1 MMFASV
7 FASLG
12 TRIMFVVLA
21 ALLGLGGLFI
31 GFVKVIQKDVLAQLM
46 EHLETGQYK
55 KREKTLA
62 YMTKI
67 LEQGIHEYYKNFDN
81 ATARKMALDYFK
93 RINDDK
99 GMIYMVVVD
108 KNGVVLF
115 DPVNPKTVG
124 QSGLDAQS
132 VDGVYYVRGYLEAAK
147 KGGGYTYYKMPK
159 YDGGVPEKKF
169 AYSHYDEVSQMVI
182 ATTSYYTDYTDIN
195 TENQAIKEG
204 VNKVFNENTTK
215 LFLWI
220 LTATIALV
228 VLTLIYAKLRIVKR
242 IDELVLKINAFSH
255 GDKDLRA
262 KIDVGDRNDEISQVG
277 RGINLFVEN
286 ARLIMEEI
294 KGISTSNKT
303 SMDKLVQIAQETQK
317 SMKDSS
323 TTLNSVKNKATDV
336 ASMMNISIEQSQ
348 GLRKRLIETQGLVKE
363 SKDAIGDLFSQII
376 ESAHTEE
383 ELSSKVEQLSRN
395 ADDVKSILDII
406 NDIADQT
413 NLLALN
419 AAIEAARAGE
429 HGRGFAVVADEV
441 RNLAGRTQ
449 KSLAEINSTIMVI
462 VQEIN
467 AVSSQMNLNSQKMER
482 LSDMSKSVQETYE
495 KMSSNLSSVVLD
507 SNQSMDDY
515 AKSGRQIEAMVSD
528 FAEVEKVASK
538 TLADSSDILNIAT
551 HVSGTTMNLDK
562 QVNLFKT

>member
-12 TRIMFVVLA
+12 TRIVFVVLA
-21 ALLGLGGLFI
+21 ALISLGGLFI
-31 GFVKVIQKDVLAQLM
+31 GFVKVMQKDVSAQLM

-67 LEQGIHEYYKNFDN
+67 LEQGIHGYYKNFDN

-99 GMIYMVVVD
+99 SMIYMVVVD

-182 ATTSYYTDYTDIN
+182 AATSYYTDIN
-195 TENQAIKEG
+195 TENQAITEG
-204 VNKVFNENTTK
+204 VGKVFSENTAK

-220 LTATIALV
+220 LTATIALA

-242 IDELVLKINAFSH
+242 IDGLVLKINAFSH

-262 KIDVGDRNDEISQVG
+262 KIEVDDRNDEISQVG
-277 RGINLFVEN
+277 RGVNLFVEN

-317 SMKDSS
+317 SMKNSS

-336 ASMMNISIEQSQ
+336 ASMMNASIEQSQ

-383 ELSSKVEQLSRN
+383 ELSSQVEQLSRN

-495 KMSSNLSSVVLD
+495 KMSSNLSSVVRD

-528 FAEVEKVASK
+528 FVEVEKVASK

>member
-1 MMFASV
+1 MVFFSMFS
-7 FASLG
+7 SLG
-12 TRIMFVVLA
+12 ARIVFVVLA
-21 ALLGLGGLFI
+21 ALLGLGGLSI
-31 GFVKVIQKDVLAQLM
+31 GLVKFMQKDALAQLM
-46 EHLETGQYK
+46 EHLETEQYK

-62 YMTKI
+62 YMTEL

-132 VDGVYYVRGYLEAAK
+132 VDRVYYVRGYLEAAK

-182 ATTSYYTDYTDIN
+182 AATSYYTDIN
-195 TENQAIKEG
+195 TENKAITEG
-204 VNKVFNENTTK
+204 MGKIFNENTTK

-242 IDELVLKINAFSH
+242 IDELVLKVNAFSH
-255 GDKDLRA
+255 GDKDLRT
-262 KIDVGDRNDEISQVG
+262 KIDVDDRNDEISQVG
-277 RGINLFVEN
+277 RGVNLFVEN

-294 KGISTSNKT
+294 KGISTLNKT

-317 SMKDSS
+317 SMKNSS
-323 TTLNSVKNKATDV
+323 TTLDSVKNKATDI
-336 ASMMNISIEQSQ
+336 ASMMNASIEQSQ

-363 SKDAIGDLFSQII
+363 SKDAIGDLFSQIT

-383 ELSSKVEQLSRN
+383 ELSSQVEQLSRN

-467 AVSSQMNLNSQKMER
+467 AVSSQMNLNSQKMEH

-495 KMSSNLSSVVLD
+495 KMSSNLSSVVQD

-515 AKSGRQIEAMVSD
+515 AKSGHQIEAMVSD
-528 FAEVEKVASK
+528 FMEVEKVASK
-538 TLADSSDILNIAT
+538 TLADSSDILNIVT
-551 HVSGTTMNLDK
+551 HVSETTMNLDK

>member
-1 MMFASV
+1 MMFSSM

-12 TRIMFVVLA
+12 TRIMLVVLA

-31 GFVKVIQKDVLAQLM
+31 GFVKVMQKDLLAQLM

-182 ATTSYYTDYTDIN
+182 AATSYYTDIN
-195 TENQAIKEG
+195 TENKAIKEG

-228 VLTLIYAKLRIVKR
+228 VLTLIYAKLRIVRR
-242 IDELVLKINAFSH
+242 IDELVLKINAFSR
-255 GDKDLRA
+255 GDKDLRI

-277 RGINLFVEN
+277 HGVNLFVEN

-303 SMDKLVQIAQETQK
+303 SMDKLVQIVQETQK

-323 TTLNSVKNKATDV
+323 TTLNSVKNKATDI

-363 SKDAIGDLFSQII
+363 SKDAIGDLFSQIT

-467 AVSSQMNLNSQKMER
+467 DVSSQMNLNSQKMER

-515 AKSGRQIEAMVSD
+515 AKSGHQIEAMVSD

>member
-31 GFVKVIQKDVLAQLM
+31 GFVKVMQKDVLAQLM
-46 EHLETGQYK
+46 EHLENGQYK

-182 ATTSYYTDYTDIN
+182 AATSYYTDIN
-195 TENQAIKEG
+195 TENKAIKEG

-242 IDELVLKINAFSH
+242 IDELVLRINAFSH

-262 KIDVGDRNDEISQVG
+262 KIDVGDRNDEISQVS

-317 SMKDSS
+317 SMKNSS

-336 ASMMNISIEQSQ
+336 ASMMNASIEQSQ

-495 KMSSNLSSVVLD
+495 KMSSNLSSVVSD

-528 FAEVEKVASK
+528 FVEVEKVASK

>member
-1 MMFASV
+1 MV
-7 FASLG
+7 FSSLG
-12 TRIMFVVLA
+12 TRIIFIVLA

-31 GFVKVIQKDVLAQLM
+31 GFVKVMQKDVLMQLM

-62 YMTKI
+62 YMTKL
-67 LEQGIHEYYKNFDN
+67 LEQGIHEYYKSFDN

-182 ATTSYYTDYTDIN
+182 AATSYYTDIN
-195 TENQAIKEG
+195 TENKAIKEG

-228 VLTLIYAKLRIVKR
+228 VLTLVYAKLRIVKR

-294 KGISTSNKT
+294 KGISTLNKT
-303 SMDKLVQIAQETQK
+303 SMDKLVQITQETQK

-323 TTLNSVKNKATDV
+323 TTLNSVKNKATDI
-336 ASMMNISIEQSQ
+336 AGMMNISIEQSQ

-363 SKDAIGDLFSQII
+363 SKDAIGDLFSQIT

-383 ELSSKVEQLSRN
+383 ELSSQVEQLSRN

-482 LSDMSKSVQETYE
+482 LSDMGKSVQETYE

-515 AKSGRQIEAMVSD
+515 AKSGRQIEAMIGD
-528 FAEVEKVASK
+528 FVEVEKVASK

-551 HVSGTTMNLDK
+551 HVSGTTINLDK

>member
-31 GFVKVIQKDVLAQLM
+31 GFVKVMQKDVLAQLM

-62 YMTKI
+62 YMTKL
-67 LEQGIHEYYKNFDN
+67 LEQGIHEYYKSFDN

-182 ATTSYYTDYTDIN
+182 AATSYYTDIN
-195 TENQAIKEG
+195 TENKAIKEG
-204 VNKVFNENTTK
+204 VNKVFNENTAK

-255 GDKDLRA
+255 GDKDLRT

-277 RGINLFVEN
+277 RGVNLFVEN

-303 SMDKLVQIAQETQK
+303 SMDKLVQIVQETQK

-336 ASMMNISIEQSQ
+336 ASMMNASIEQSQ

-383 ELSSKVEQLSRN
+383 ELSSQVEQLSRN

-495 KMSSNLSSVVLD
+495 KMSSNLSSVVSD

-528 FAEVEKVASK
+528 FVGVEKVASK

>member
-1 MMFASV
+1 MFSSM

-12 TRIMFVVLA
+12 TRIMLVVLA

-31 GFVKVIQKDVLAQLM
+31 GFVKVMQKDVLAQLM
-46 EHLETGQYK
+46 EHLENGQYK

-182 ATTSYYTDYTDIN
+182 AATSYYTDIN
-195 TENQAIKEG
+195 TENKAIKEG

-242 IDELVLKINAFSH
+242 IDELVLKINAFSR
-255 GDKDLRA
+255 GDKDLRI

-277 RGINLFVEN
+277 HGVNLFVEN

-336 ASMMNISIEQSQ
+336 ASMMNASIEQSQ

-363 SKDAIGDLFSQII
+363 SKDAIGDLFSQIT

-467 AVSSQMNLNSQKMER
+467 DVSSQMNLNSQKMER

-495 KMSSNLSSVVLD
+495 KMSSNLSSVVQD

-515 AKSGRQIEAMVSD
+515 AKSGHQIEAMVSD

>member
-1 MMFASV
+1 MMFSSM

-12 TRIMFVVLA
+12 TRIMLVVLV

-31 GFVKVIQKDVLAQLM
+31 GFVKVMQKDVLAQLM

-182 ATTSYYTDYTDIN
+182 VATSYYTDIN
-195 TENQAIKEG
+195 TENKAIKEG

-262 KIDVGDRNDEISQVG
+262 KIDVDDRNDEISQVG
-277 RGINLFVEN
+277 RGVNLFVEN

-294 KGISTSNKT
+294 KGISTLNKT
-303 SMDKLVQIAQETQK
+303 SMDQLVQITQETQK
-317 SMKDSS
+317 NMKNSS
-323 TTLNSVKNKATDV
+323 TTLNSVKNKATDI
-336 ASMMNISIEQSQ
+336 ASMMNASIEQSQ

-363 SKDAIGDLFSQII
+363 SKDAIGDLFSQIT

-383 ELSSKVEQLSRN
+383 ELSSQVEQLSRN

-515 AKSGRQIEAMVSD
+515 AKSGHQIEAMVSD
-528 FAEVEKVASK
+528 FVEVEKVASK
-538 TLADSSDILNIAT
+538 TLADSSDTLNIAT
-551 HVSGTTMNLDK
+551 HVSETTMNLDK

>member
-1 MMFASV
+1 MMFSSM

-12 TRIMFVVLA
+12 TRIMLVVLA
-21 ALLGLGGLFI
+21 ALLGLGGLFV
-31 GFVKVIQKDVLAQLM
+31 GFVKVMQKDVLAQLM
-46 EHLETGQYK
+46 EHLENGQYK

-62 YMTKI
+62 YMTKL
-67 LEQGIHEYYKNFDN
+67 LEQGIHEYYKSFDN

-182 ATTSYYTDYTDIN
+182 AATSYYTDIN
-195 TENQAIKEG
+195 AENKAIKEG

-228 VLTLIYAKLRIVKR
+228 VLTLVYAKLRIVKR

-294 KGISTSNKT
+294 KGISTLNKT
-303 SMDKLVQIAQETQK
+303 SMNKLVQITQETQK
-317 SMKDSS
+317 SMKNSS
-323 TTLNSVKNKATDV
+323 TTLNSVKNKATDI
-336 ASMMNISIEQSQ
+336 ASMMNASIEQSQ

-363 SKDAIGDLFSQII
+363 SKDAIGDLFSQIT

-383 ELSSKVEQLSRN
+383 ELSSQVEQLSRN

-515 AKSGRQIEAMVSD
+515 AKSGHQIEAMVSD
-528 FAEVEKVASK
+528 FVEVEKVASK

-551 HVSGTTMNLDK
+551 HVSETTINLDK

>member
-12 TRIMFVVLA
+12 TRIMFIVLA

-31 GFVKVIQKDVLAQLM
+31 GFVKVMQKDMLAQLM

-62 YMTKI
+62 YMAKL
-67 LEQGIHEYYKNFDN
+67 LEQGIHGYYKNFDN

-124 QSGLDAQS
+124 QSGLGLQS

-182 ATTSYYTDYTDIN
+182 AATSYYTDIN
-195 TENQAIKEG
+195 TENQAITEG

-277 RGINLFVEN
+277 RGVNLFVEN

-336 ASMMNISIEQSQ
+336 ASMMNASIEQSQ

-383 ELSSKVEQLSRN
+383 ELSSQVEQLSRN

-495 KMSSNLSSVVLD
+495 KMSSNLSSVVSD

-528 FAEVEKVASK
+528 FVGVEKVASK

>member
-1 MMFASV
+1 MFSSM

-12 TRIMFVVLA
+12 TRIMLVVLA

-31 GFVKVIQKDVLAQLM
+31 GFVKVMQKDVLAQLM
-46 EHLETGQYK
+46 EHLENGQYK

-62 YMTKI
+62 YMTKL
-67 LEQGIHEYYKNFDN
+67 LEQGIHEYYKSFDN

-182 ATTSYYTDYTDIN
+182 AATSYYTDIN
-195 TENQAIKEG
+195 TENKAIKEG

-220 LTATIALV
+220 LSATIALV
-228 VLTLIYAKLRIVKR
+228 VLTLVYAKLRIVKR

-294 KGISTSNKT
+294 KGISTLNKT
-303 SMDKLVQIAQETQK
+303 SMDKLVQITQETQK

-323 TTLNSVKNKATDV
+323 TTLNSVKNKATDI

-363 SKDAIGDLFSQII
+363 SKDAIGDLFSQIT

-383 ELSSKVEQLSRN
+383 ELSSQVEQLSRN

-515 AKSGRQIEAMVSD
+515 AKSGHQIEAMVSD
-528 FAEVEKVASK
+528 FVEVEKVASK

-551 HVSGTTMNLDK
+551 HVSETTINLDK

>member
-1 MMFASV
+1 MFSSM

-12 TRIMFVVLA
+12 TRIMLVVLA

-31 GFVKVIQKDVLAQLM
+31 GFVKVMQKDVLAQLM

-81 ATARKMALDYFK
+81 ATARKMALNYFK

-182 ATTSYYTDYTDIN
+182 AATSYYTDIN
-195 TENQAIKEG
+195 AENKAIKEG
-204 VNKVFNENTTK
+204 VDKVFNENTAK

-220 LTATIALV
+220 LSATIALV
-228 VLTLIYAKLRIVKR
+228 VLTLLYAKLRIVKR

-262 KIDVGDRNDEISQVG
+262 KIDVDDRNDEISQVG
-277 RGINLFVEN
+277 RGVNSFVEN

-294 KGISTSNKT
+294 KGISTLNKT

-323 TTLNSVKNKATDV
+323 TTLNSVKNKATDI
-336 ASMMNISIEQSQ
+336 AGMMNISIEQSQ

-363 SKDAIGDLFSQII
+363 SKDAIGDLFSQIT

-515 AKSGRQIEAMVSD
+515 AKSGHQIEAMVSD
-528 FAEVEKVASK
+528 FVEVEKVASK
-538 TLADSSDILNIAT
+538 TLADSSEILNIAT

>member
-1 MMFASV
+1 MMFSSM

-12 TRIMFVVLA
+12 TRIMLVVLA

-31 GFVKVIQKDVLAQLM
+31 GFVKVMQKDVLAQLM
-46 EHLETGQYK
+46 EHLENGQYK

-67 LEQGIHEYYKNFDN
+67 LEQGIHEYYKSFDN

-182 ATTSYYTDYTDIN
+182 AATSYYTDIN
-195 TENQAIKEG
+195 TENKAIKEG

-228 VLTLIYAKLRIVKR
+228 VLTLVYAKLRIVKR

-294 KGISTSNKT
+294 KGISTLNKT
-303 SMDKLVQIAQETQK
+303 SMDQLVQITQETQK
-317 SMKDSS
+317 SMKNSS
-323 TTLNSVKNKATDV
+323 TTLNSVKNKATDI

-363 SKDAIGDLFSQII
+363 SKDAIGDLFSQIT

-383 ELSSKVEQLSRN
+383 ELSSQVEQLSRN

-495 KMSSNLSSVVLD
+495 KMSSNLSSVVQD

-515 AKSGRQIEAMVSD
+515 AKSGHQIEAMVSD
-528 FAEVEKVASK
+528 FVEVEKVASK
-538 TLADSSDILNIAT
+538 TLADSSDILDIAT
-551 HVSGTTMNLDK
+551 HVSETTINLDK

>member
-1 MMFASV
+1 MMFSSM

-12 TRIMFVVLA
+12 TRIMLVVLA

-31 GFVKVIQKDVLAQLM
+31 GFVKVMQKDVLAQLM
-46 EHLETGQYK
+46 EHLENGQYK

-67 LEQGIHEYYKNFDN
+67 LEQGIHEYYKSFDN

-182 ATTSYYTDYTDIN
+182 AATSYYTDIN
-195 TENQAIKEG
+195 TENKAIKEG

-228 VLTLIYAKLRIVKR
+228 VLTLVYAKLRIVKR

-294 KGISTSNKT
+294 KGISTLNKT
-303 SMDKLVQIAQETQK
+303 SMDKLVQITQETQK

-323 TTLNSVKNKATDV
+323 TTLNSVKNKATDI

-363 SKDAIGDLFSQII
+363 SKDAIGDLFSQIT

-383 ELSSKVEQLSRN
+383 ELSSQVEQLSRN

-515 AKSGRQIEAMVSD
+515 AKSGHQIEAMVSD
-528 FAEVEKVASK
+528 FVEVEKVASK

-551 HVSGTTMNLDK
+551 HVSETTINLDK

>member
-1 MMFASV
+1 M

-31 GFVKVIQKDVLAQLM
+31 GFVKVMQKDVLAQLM

-182 ATTSYYTDYTDIN
+182 AATSYYTDIN
-195 TENQAIKEG
+195 TENKAIKEG
-204 VNKVFNENTTK
+204 VNKVFDENTTK

-262 KIDVGDRNDEISQVG
+262 RIDVGDRNDEISQVG
-277 RGINLFVEN
+277 RGVNLFVEN

-317 SMKDSS
+317 SMKNSS
-323 TTLNSVKNKATDV
+323 TTLNSVKNKATDI

-363 SKDAIGDLFSQII
+363 SKDAIGDLFSQIT

-383 ELSSKVEQLSRN
+383 ELSSKVEQLIRN

-467 AVSSQMNLNSQKMER
+467 DVSSQMNLNSQKMER

-495 KMSSNLSSVVLD
+495 KMSSNLSSVVSD

-515 AKSGRQIEAMVSD
+515 AKSGHQIEAMVSD
-528 FAEVEKVASK
+528 FVEVEKVASK

>member
-1 MMFASV
+1 MFASV

-12 TRIMFVVLA
+12 TRIMLVVLV

-182 ATTSYYTDYTDIN
+182 AATSYYTDIN
-195 TENQAIKEG
+195 TENKAIKEG
-204 VNKVFNENTTK
+204 VNKVFNENTAK

-303 SMDKLVQIAQETQK
+303 SMDKLVQIVQETQK

-363 SKDAIGDLFSQII
+363 SKDAIGDLFSQIT

-383 ELSSKVEQLSRN
+383 ELSSQVEQLSRN

-467 AVSSQMNLNSQKMER
+467 DVSSQMNLNSQKMER

-528 FAEVEKVASK
+528 FVEVEKVASK

>member
-1 MMFASV
+1 MV
-7 FASLG
+7 FASIFSSLG
-12 TRIMFVVLA
+12 ARIVLVVLA
-21 ALLGLGGLFI
+21 ALLGLGGLSI
-31 GFVKVIQKDVLAQLM
+31 SLVKVMQKDALEQLM
-46 EHLETGQYK
+46 GHLETGQYK

-62 YMTKI
+62 YMTRL

-115 DPVNPKTVG
+115 DPVNPKTIG
-124 QSGLDAQS
+124 QSGLNLQS
-132 VDGVYYVRGYLEAAK
+132 VDGVYYVKGYLEAAK

-182 ATTSYYTDYTDIN
+182 AATSYYTDIN
-195 TENQAIKEG
+195 TENKAIKEG
-204 VNKVFNENTTK
+204 VEKVFNENTTK

-242 IDELVLKINAFSH
+242 IDDLVLKINAFSH

-262 KIDVGDRNDEISQVG
+262 KIEVDDRNDEISQVG
-277 RGINLFVEN
+277 HGVNLFVEK

-294 KGISTSNKT
+294 KGISTLNKT
-303 SMDKLVQIAQETQK
+303 SMDKLVQITKETQE
-317 SMKDSS
+317 SMKNSS
-323 TTLNSVKNKATDV
+323 TTLNSVKDKATDV
-336 ASMMNISIEQSQ
+336 ASVMNASIEQSQ

-363 SKDAIGDLFSQII
+363 SKNAIGDLFSQII
-376 ESAHTEE
+376 EGAHTEE
-383 ELSSKVEQLSRN
+383 ELSNKVEQLSRN

-467 AVSSQMNLNSQKMER
+467 DVSSQMNLNSQKMER
-482 LSDMSKSVQETYE
+482 LSDMSKGVQETYE
-495 KMSSNLSSVVLD
+495 KMSANLSSVVLD

-515 AKSGRQIEAMVSD
+515 AKSGHQIEAMVSD
-528 FAEVEKVASK
+528 FVEVEKVASK
-538 TLADSSDILNIAT
+538 TLADSSDILKIAT
-551 HVSGTTMNLDK
+551 HVSETTKNLDK

>member
-12 TRIMFVVLA
+12 TRIMLVVLA
-21 ALLGLGGLFI
+21 ALLGLEGLFI
-31 GFVKVIQKDVLAQLM
+31 GFVKVMQKDVLAQLM

-159 YDGGVPEKKF
+159 YDGGVSEKKF

-182 ATTSYYTDYTDIN
+182 AATSYYTDIN
-195 TENQAIKEG
+195 TENKAIKDG

-242 IDELVLKINAFSH
+242 IDELVLKINAFSR

-294 KGISTSNKT
+294 KGISTLNKT
-303 SMDKLVQIAQETQK
+303 SMDKLVQITQETQK
-317 SMKDSS
+317 SMKNSS
-323 TTLNSVKNKATDV
+323 TTLNSVKNKATDI

-363 SKDAIGDLFSQII
+363 SKDAIGDLFSQIT
-376 ESAHTEE
+376 ESVHTEE

-515 AKSGRQIEAMVSD
+515 AKSGHQIEAMVSD

>member
-1 MMFASV
+1 MFASV

-31 GFVKVIQKDVLAQLM
+31 GFVKVMQKDVLAQLM

-62 YMTKI
+62 YMTKL
-67 LEQGIHEYYKNFDN
+67 LEQGIHEYYKSFDN

-124 QSGLDAQS
+124 QSGLGLQS

-182 ATTSYYTDYTDIN
+182 AATSYYTDIN
-195 TENQAIKEG
+195 TENKAIKEG

-255 GDKDLRA
+255 GDKDLRT

-277 RGINLFVEN
+277 RGVNLFVEN

-336 ASMMNISIEQSQ
+336 ASMMNASIEQSQ

-383 ELSSKVEQLSRN
+383 ELSSQVEQLSRN

-495 KMSSNLSSVVLD
+495 KMSSNLSSVVSD

-528 FAEVEKVASK
+528 FVGVEKVASK

>member
-1 MMFASV
+1 MFSSM

-12 TRIMFVVLA
+12 TRIMLVVLA

-31 GFVKVIQKDVLAQLM
+31 GFVKVMQKDVLAQLM
-46 EHLETGQYK
+46 EHLENGQYK

-62 YMTKI
+62 YMTKL
-67 LEQGIHEYYKNFDN
+67 LEQGIHEYYKSFDN

-108 KNGVVLF
+108 KNGIVLF

-182 ATTSYYTDYTDIN
+182 AATSYYTDIN
-195 TENQAIKEG
+195 TENKAIKEG
-204 VNKVFNENTTK
+204 VNKVFDENTTK

-242 IDELVLKINAFSH
+242 IDELVLKINAFSR
-255 GDKDLRA
+255 GDKDLRI

-277 RGINLFVEN
+277 RGVNLFVEN

-294 KGISTSNKT
+294 KGISTLNKT
-303 SMDKLVQIAQETQK
+303 SMDKLVQITQETQK

-323 TTLNSVKNKATDV
+323 TTLNSVKNKATDI

-363 SKDAIGDLFSQII
+363 SKDAIGDLFSQIT

-467 AVSSQMNLNSQKMER
+467 AVSSQMNLNSQKMEC

-515 AKSGRQIEAMVSD
+515 AKSGHQIEAMVSD
-528 FAEVEKVASK
+528 FVEVEKVASK

-551 HVSGTTMNLDK
+551 HVSETTMNLDK

>member
-12 TRIMFVVLA
+12 TRIMLVVLA

-182 ATTSYYTDYTDIN
+182 AATSYYTDIN
-195 TENQAIKEG
+195 TENKAIKEG
-204 VNKVFNENTTK
+204 VNKVFNENTTR

-262 KIDVGDRNDEISQVG
+262 KIDVDDRNDEISQVG

-294 KGISTSNKT
+294 KRISTSNKT

-317 SMKDSS
+317 GMKNSS

-336 ASMMNISIEQSQ
+336 ASMMNTSIEQSQ
-348 GLRKRLIETQGLVKE
+348 GLRKRLIETQGFVKE
-363 SKDAIGDLFSQII
+363 SKDAIGDLFSQIT

-467 AVSSQMNLNSQKMER
+467 DVSSQMNLNSQKMER

-495 KMSSNLSSVVLD
+495 KMSSNLSSVVQD

-515 AKSGRQIEAMVSD
+515 AKSGHQIEAMVSD

>member
-1 MMFASV
+1 MMFSSM

-12 TRIMFVVLA
+12 TRIMLVVLA

-31 GFVKVIQKDVLAQLM
+31 GFVKVMQKDVLAQLM
-46 EHLETGQYK
+46 EHLENGQYK

-62 YMTKI
+62 YMTKL
-67 LEQGIHEYYKNFDN
+67 LEQGIHEYYKSFDN

-182 ATTSYYTDYTDIN
+182 AATSYYTDIN
-195 TENQAIKEG
+195 TENKAIKEG

-220 LTATIALV
+220 LTATVALV
-228 VLTLIYAKLRIVKR
+228 VLTLVYAKLRIVKR

-277 RGINLFVEN
+277 HGINLFVEN

-294 KGISTSNKT
+294 KGISTLNKT
-303 SMDKLVQIAQETQK
+303 SMDKLVQITQETQK
-317 SMKDSS
+317 SMKNSS
-323 TTLNSVKNKATDV
+323 TTLNSVKNKATDI

-363 SKDAIGDLFSQII
+363 SKDAIGDLFSQIT

-383 ELSSKVEQLSRN
+383 ELSSQVEQLSRN

-515 AKSGRQIEAMVSD
+515 AKSGHQIEAMVSD
-528 FAEVEKVASK
+528 FVEVEKVASK

>member
-1 MMFASV
+1 MFSSM

-31 GFVKVIQKDVLAQLM
+31 GFVKVMQKDVLAQLM

-124 QSGLDAQS
+124 QSGLEAQS

-182 ATTSYYTDYTDIN
+182 AATSYYTDIN
-195 TENQAIKEG
+195 TENKAIKEG

-262 KIDVGDRNDEISQVG
+262 KIEVDDRNDEISQVG
-277 RGINLFVEN
+277 RGVNLFVEN

-294 KGISTSNKT
+294 KGVSTLNKT

-317 SMKDSS
+317 SMKNSS

-336 ASMMNISIEQSQ
+336 ASMMNASIEQSQ

-363 SKDAIGDLFSQII
+363 SKDAIGDLFSQIT

-467 AVSSQMNLNSQKMER
+467 DVSSQMNLNSQKMER

-495 KMSSNLSSVVLD
+495 KMSSNLSSVVQD

-515 AKSGRQIEAMVSD
+515 AKSGHQIEAMVSD
-528 FAEVEKVASK
+528 FAEVEKVASE

>member
-1 MMFASV
+1 MVFSSMFS
-7 FASLG
+7 SLG
-12 TRIMFVVLA
+12 TRIMLVMLA
-21 ALLGLGGLFI
+21 TLLGLEGLFI
-31 GFVKVIQKDVLAQLM
+31 GFVKVIQKDALAQLM
-46 EHLETGQYK
+46 EHLETEQYK

-62 YMTKI
+62 YMTEL

-124 QSGLDAQS
+124 QSGLDARS

-182 ATTSYYTDYTDIN
+182 VVTSYYTDIN
-195 TENQAIKEG
+195 TENKAITEG
-204 VNKVFNENTTK
+204 VGKVFNENTTK

-228 VLTLIYAKLRIVKR
+228 VLTLIYTKLRIVKR
-242 IDELVLKINAFSH
+242 IDEMVFKINAFSH
-255 GDKDLRA
+255 GDKDLRT
-262 KIDVGDRNDEISQVG
+262 KIDMGDHNDEISQVG
-277 RGINLFVEN
+277 RGVNLFVEN
-286 ARLIMEEI
+286 ARLIMEEV
-294 KGISTSNKT
+294 KGISTLNKT

-317 SMKDSS
+317 SMKNSS
-323 TTLNSVKNKATDV
+323 TTLGSVKNKATDI
-336 ASMMNISIEQSQ
+336 ASMMNASIEQSQ
-348 GLRKRLIETQGLVKE
+348 GLRKHLIETQALVKE
-363 SKDAIGDLFSQII
+363 SKDAIGDLFSQIT

-495 KMSSNLSSVVLD
+495 KMSSNLSSVVQD

-515 AKSGRQIEAMVSD
+515 AKSGHQIEAMVSD
-528 FAEVEKVASK
+528 FMEVEKVASK
-538 TLADSSDILNIAT
+538 TLADSSDILNIAM
-551 HVSGTTMNLDK
+551 HVSETTMNLDK

>member
-1 MMFASV
+1 MM

-12 TRIMFVVLA
+12 TRIMLVVLA

-31 GFVKVIQKDVLAQLM
+31 GFVKVMQKDVLAQLM
-46 EHLETGQYK
+46 EHLENDQYK

-62 YMTKI
+62 YMTKL
-67 LEQGIHEYYKNFDN
+67 LEQGIHEYYKSFDN

-182 ATTSYYTDYTDIN
+182 AATSYYTDIN
-195 TENQAIKEG
+195 TENKAIKEG

-228 VLTLIYAKLRIVKR
+228 VLTLVYAKLRIVKR
-242 IDELVLKINAFSH
+242 IDELVLKINAFSC

-262 KIDVGDRNDEISQVG
+262 KIDVDDRNDEISQVG

-303 SMDKLVQIAQETQK
+303 SMNKLVQITQETQK
-317 SMKDSS
+317 SMKNSS
-323 TTLNSVKNKATDV
+323 TTLNSVKNKATDI
-336 ASMMNISIEQSQ
+336 ASMMNASIEQSQ

-363 SKDAIGDLFSQII
+363 SKDAIGDLFSQIT

-383 ELSSKVEQLSRN
+383 ELSSQVEQLSRN

-467 AVSSQMNLNSQKMER
+467 DVSSQMNLNSQKMER

-495 KMSSNLSSVVLD
+495 KMSSNLSLVVQD

-515 AKSGRQIEAMVSD
+515 AKSGHQIEAMVSD
-528 FAEVEKVASK
+528 FIEVEKVASK

>member
-1 MMFASV
+1 MFSSV

-12 TRIMFVVLA
+12 TRIMLVVLV

-31 GFVKVIQKDVLAQLM
+31 GFVKVMQKDVLAQLM
-46 EHLETGQYK
+46 EHLENGQYK

-124 QSGLDAQS
+124 QSGLEAQS

-182 ATTSYYTDYTDIN
+182 AATSYYTDIN

-228 VLTLIYAKLRIVKR
+228 VLTLVYAKLRIVKR
-242 IDELVLKINAFSH
+242 IDELVLKIDAFSH
-255 GDKDLRA
+255 GDKDLRI

-277 RGINLFVEN
+277 RGVNLFVEN

-294 KGISTSNKT
+294 KGISTLNKT

-317 SMKDSS
+317 SMKNSS
-323 TTLNSVKNKATDV
+323 TTLNSVKNKATDI

-363 SKDAIGDLFSQII
+363 SKDAIGDLFSQIT

-467 AVSSQMNLNSQKMER
+467 DVSSQMNLNSQKMER

-495 KMSSNLSSVVLD
+495 KMSSNLSSVVQD

-515 AKSGRQIEAMVSD
+515 AKSGHQIEAMVSD
-528 FAEVEKVASK
+528 FVEVEKVASK

-551 HVSGTTMNLDK
+551 HVSETTMNLDK

>member
-182 ATTSYYTDYTDIN
+182 AATSYYTDIN
-195 TENQAIKEG
+195 TENKAIKEG
-204 VNKVFNENTTK
+204 VNKVFNENTAK

-277 RGINLFVEN
+277 RGVNLFVEN

-323 TTLNSVKNKATDV
+323 TTLSSVKNKATDV
-336 ASMMNISIEQSQ
+336 ANMMNTSIEQSQ

-363 SKDAIGDLFSQII
+363 SKDAIGDLFSQIT

-467 AVSSQMNLNSQKMER
+467 DVSSQMNLNSQKMER

-528 FAEVEKVASK
+528 FVGVEKVASK

>member
-1 MMFASV
+1 MMFSSM

-12 TRIMFVVLA
+12 TRIMLVVLA

-31 GFVKVIQKDVLAQLM
+31 GFVKVMQKDVLAQLM
-46 EHLETGQYK
+46 EHLENGQYK

-159 YDGGVPEKKF
+159 YNGGVPEKKF

-182 ATTSYYTDYTDIN
+182 AATSYYTDIN
-195 TENQAIKEG
+195 TENKAIKEG

-228 VLTLIYAKLRIVKR
+228 VLTLVYAKLRIVKR

-294 KGISTSNKT
+294 KGISTLNRA
-303 SMDKLVQIAQETQK
+303 SMDQLVQITQETQK
-317 SMKDSS
+317 SMKNSS
-323 TTLNSVKNKATDV
+323 TTLNSVKNKATDI
-336 ASMMNISIEQSQ
+336 ASMMNASIEQSQ

-363 SKDAIGDLFSQII
+363 SKDAIGDLFSQIT

-383 ELSSKVEQLSRN
+383 ELSSQVEQLSHN

-515 AKSGRQIEAMVSD
+515 AKSGHQIEAMVSD
-528 FAEVEKVASK
+528 FVEVEKVASK

-551 HVSGTTMNLDK
+551 HVSETTMNLDK

>member
-12 TRIMFVVLA
+12 TRIMLVVLA

-31 GFVKVIQKDVLAQLM
+31 GFVKVMQKDVLAQLM

-182 ATTSYYTDYTDIN
+182 AATSYYTDIN
-195 TENQAIKEG
+195 TENKAIKEG

-242 IDELVLKINAFSH
+242 IDELVLKINAFSR
-255 GDKDLRA
+255 GDKDLRI

-277 RGINLFVEN
+277 HGVNLFVEN

-294 KGISTSNKT
+294 KGISTLNKT

-317 SMKDSS
+317 SMKNSS
-323 TTLNSVKNKATDV
+323 TTLNSVKNKATDI

-363 SKDAIGDLFSQII
+363 SKDAIGDLFSQIT

-467 AVSSQMNLNSQKMER
+467 DVSSQMNLNSQKMER

-515 AKSGRQIEAMVSD
+515 AKSGHQIEAMVSD

>member
-1 MMFASV
+1 MMFSSM

-12 TRIMFVVLA
+12 TRIMLVVLA

-31 GFVKVIQKDVLAQLM
+31 GFVKVMQKDVLAQLM
-46 EHLETGQYK
+46 EHLENGQYK

-62 YMTKI
+62 YMTKL
-67 LEQGIHEYYKNFDN
+67 LEQGIHEYYKSFDN

-182 ATTSYYTDYTDIN
+182 AATSYYTDIN
-195 TENQAIKEG
+195 AENKAIKEG

-255 GDKDLRA
+255 GDKDLRT

-277 RGINLFVEN
+277 RGVNLFVEN
-286 ARLIMEEI
+286 ARLIIEEI
-294 KGISTSNKT
+294 KGISTLNKT
-303 SMDKLVQIAQETQK
+303 SMDKLVQITQETQK
-317 SMKDSS
+317 SMKNSS
-323 TTLNSVKNKATDV
+323 TTLNSVKNKATDI

-363 SKDAIGDLFSQII
+363 SKDAIGDLFSQIT

-515 AKSGRQIEAMVSD
+515 AKSGHQIEAMVSD
-528 FAEVEKVASK
+528 FVEVEKVASK
-538 TLADSSDILNIAT
+538 TLADSSDILNIAM
-551 HVSGTTMNLDK
+551 HVSETTMNLDK

>member
-1 MMFASV
+1 MVFSSM

-12 TRIMFVVLA
+12 TRIMLVVLA

-31 GFVKVIQKDVLAQLM
+31 GFVKVMQKDVLAQLM

-182 ATTSYYTDYTDIN
+182 AATSYYTDIN
-195 TENQAIKEG
+195 TENKAIKEG

-262 KIDVGDRNDEISQVG
+262 KIEVGDRNDEISQVG

-336 ASMMNISIEQSQ
+336 ASMMNASIEQSQ

-376 ESAHTEE
+376 ESARTEE
-383 ELSSKVEQLSRN
+383 ELSSKVEQLSHN

-467 AVSSQMNLNSQKMER
+467 DVSSQMNLNSQKMER

-515 AKSGRQIEAMVSD
+515 AKSGHQIEAMVSD
-528 FAEVEKVASK
+528 FVEVEKVASK

-551 HVSGTTMNLDK
+551 HVSETTMNLDK

>member
-1 MMFASV
+1 M

-12 TRIMFVVLA
+12 TRIMLVVLA

-31 GFVKVIQKDVLAQLM
+31 GFVKVMQKDVLAQLM

-182 ATTSYYTDYTDIN
+182 AATSYYTDIN
-195 TENQAIKEG
+195 TENKAIKEG
-204 VNKVFNENTTK
+204 VNKVFNENTAK

-336 ASMMNISIEQSQ
+336 ASMMNASIEQSQ

-363 SKDAIGDLFSQII
+363 SKDAIGDLFSQIT

-467 AVSSQMNLNSQKMER
+467 DVSSQMNLNSQKMER

-495 KMSSNLSSVVLD
+495 KMSSNLSSVVSD

-528 FAEVEKVASK
+528 FVGVEKVASK

>member
-1 MMFASV
+1 MMFSSMFAS
-7 FASLG
+7 LK
-12 TRIMFVVLA
+12 TRIMLVVLA

-31 GFVKVIQKDVLAQLM
+31 GFVKVMQKDVLAQLM

-67 LEQGIHEYYKNFDN
+67 IEQGIHEYYKDFDN

-182 ATTSYYTDYTDIN
+182 AATSYYTDIN
-195 TENQAIKEG
+195 TENKAIKEG

-323 TTLNSVKNKATDV
+323 TTLNSVKNKATDI

-363 SKDAIGDLFSQII
+363 SKDAIGDLFSQIT

-419 AAIEAARAGE
+419 AAIEAARAGD

-467 AVSSQMNLNSQKMER
+467 DVSSQMNLNSQKMER

-515 AKSGRQIEAMVSD
+515 AKSGHQIEAMVSD

>member
-1 MMFASV
+1 MMFSSM

-12 TRIMFVVLA
+12 TRIMLVVLA

-31 GFVKVIQKDVLAQLM
+31 GFVKVMQKDVLMQLM

-124 QSGLDAQS
+124 QSGLEAQS

-182 ATTSYYTDYTDIN
+182 AATSYYTDIN
-195 TENQAIKEG
+195 TENKAIKEG

-242 IDELVLKINAFSH
+242 IDELVLKIDAFSH

-294 KGISTSNKT
+294 KGISTLNKT
-303 SMDKLVQIAQETQK
+303 SMDKLVQITQETQK
-317 SMKDSS
+317 SMKNSS
-323 TTLNSVKNKATDV
+323 TTLNSVKNKATDI

-363 SKDAIGDLFSQII
+363 SKDAIGDLFSQIT

-467 AVSSQMNLNSQKMER
+467 DVSSQMNLNSQKMER

-495 KMSSNLSSVVLD
+495 KMSSNLSSVVSD

-515 AKSGRQIEAMVSD
+515 AKSGHQIEAMVSD

>member
-1 MMFASV
+1 MMFSSM

-12 TRIMFVVLA
+12 TRIMLVVLA

-31 GFVKVIQKDVLAQLM
+31 GFVKVMQKDVLAQLM

-93 RINDDK
+93 LINDDK

-124 QSGLDAQS
+124 QSGLGLQS

-182 ATTSYYTDYTDIN
+182 AATSYYTDIN
-195 TENQAIKEG
+195 TENQAITEG
-204 VNKVFNENTTK
+204 VGKVFSENTTK

-255 GDKDLRA
+255 GDKDLRV

-277 RGINLFVEN
+277 RGVNLFVEN

-294 KGISTSNKT
+294 KWISTSNQT
-303 SMDKLVQIAQETQK
+303 SMDKLVQIAQKTQK

-336 ASMMNISIEQSQ
+336 ASMMNTSIEQSQ

-495 KMSSNLSSVVLD
+495 KMSSNLSSVVRD

-528 FAEVEKVASK
+528 FVEVEKVASK

-551 HVSGTTMNLDK
+551 HVNGTTMNLDK

>member
-31 GFVKVIQKDVLAQLM
+31 GFVKVMQKDVLAQLM

-62 YMTKI
+62 YMTKL
-67 LEQGIHEYYKNFDN
+67 LEQGIHEYYKNSDN

-124 QSGLDAQS
+124 QSGLDLQS

-182 ATTSYYTDYTDIN
+182 AATSYYTDIN

-262 KIDVGDRNDEISQVG
+262 RIDVGDRNDEISQVG
-277 RGINLFVEN
+277 RGVNLFVEN

-336 ASMMNISIEQSQ
+336 ASMMNASIEQSQ

-383 ELSSKVEQLSRN
+383 ELSSQVEQLSRN

-495 KMSSNLSSVVLD
+495 KMSSNLSSVVSD

-528 FAEVEKVASK
+528 FVGVEKVASK

-551 HVSGTTMNLDK
+551 HVSGTIMNLDK

>member
-1 MMFASV
+1 MFASV

-12 TRIMFVVLA
+12 TRIMLVVLA

-31 GFVKVIQKDVLAQLM
+31 GFVKVMQKDVLAQLM

-67 LEQGIHEYYKNFDN
+67 LEQGIHEYYKKFDN

-182 ATTSYYTDYTDIN
+182 AATSYYTDIN
-195 TENQAIKEG
+195 TENKAIKEG
-204 VNKVFNENTTK
+204 VNKVFNENTAK

-336 ASMMNISIEQSQ
+336 ANMMNTSIEQSQ

-363 SKDAIGDLFSQII
+363 SKDAIGDLFSQIT

-467 AVSSQMNLNSQKMER
+467 DVSSQMNLNSQKMER

-495 KMSSNLSSVVLD
+495 KMSSNLSSVVRD

-515 AKSGRQIEAMVSD
+515 AKSGHQIEAMVSD
-528 FAEVEKVASK
+528 FVEVEKVASK

>member
-182 ATTSYYTDYTDIN
+182 AATSYYTDIN
-195 TENQAIKEG
+195 TENKAIKEG

-336 ASMMNISIEQSQ
+336 ASMMNASIEQSQ

-515 AKSGRQIEAMVSD
+515 AKSGHQIEAMVSD
-528 FAEVEKVASK
+528 FVEVEKVASK

>member
-1 MMFASV
+1 MFSSM

-12 TRIMFVVLA
+12 TRIMLVVLA

-31 GFVKVIQKDVLAQLM
+31 GFVKVMQKDVLAQLM
-46 EHLETGQYK
+46 EHLENGQYK
-55 KREKTLA
+55 KREKTLT

-182 ATTSYYTDYTDIN
+182 AATSYYTDIN
-195 TENQAIKEG
+195 TENKAIKEG

-262 KIDVGDRNDEISQVG
+262 KIDVGDRSDEISQVG

-323 TTLNSVKNKATDV
+323 TTLNSVKNKATDI

-363 SKDAIGDLFSQII
+363 SKDAIGDLFSQIT
-376 ESAHTEE
+376 ESAHTED

-467 AVSSQMNLNSQKMER
+467 DVSSQMNLNSQKMER

-495 KMSSNLSSVVLD
+495 KMSSNLSSVVQD

-515 AKSGRQIEAMVSD
+515 AKSGHQIEAMVSD